1 MISHV
6 FIGANDLTRAAAFYG
21 PIMEVFGYPLKF
33 VDEERGWAVWT
44 SPNGARPFVIV
55 GRPFDGAATPGNGA
69 MTALLAPSRAAVDEA
84 YALALQNGGA
94 DQGPPGL
101 RPQYHPDYYGAYV
114 RDPEGAKLC
123 FVTHAPE

>member
-21 PIMEVFGYPLKF
+21 PIMEVFGCPLKF

-69 MTALLAPSRAAVDEA
+69 MTALPFTGFVVGERLLRYTNTLVKLFERLAR
-84 YALALQNGGA
+84 
-94 DQGPPGL
+94 
-101 RPQYHPDYYGAYV
+101 
-114 RDPEGAKLC
+114 
-123 FVTHAPE
+123 